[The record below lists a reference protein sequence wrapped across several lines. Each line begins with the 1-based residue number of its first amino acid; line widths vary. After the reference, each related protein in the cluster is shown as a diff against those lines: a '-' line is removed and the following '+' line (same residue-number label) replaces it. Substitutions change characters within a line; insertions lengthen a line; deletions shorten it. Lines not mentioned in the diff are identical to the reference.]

1 MFTIPQHHSSLMF
14 RPMLLLLLSLLLE
27 VELPRKP
34 ILSYLQFYLDV
45 LSSEVTF
52 REMCPSFVER
62 LQKSYLY

>member
-1 MFTIPQHHSSLMF
+1 MF

-45 LSSEVTF
+45 SSSEVTF